1 MRKRWDRNPDS
12 CAPGDPQALCVD
24 LDGGGTPR
32 SENPMEVNTGSQ
44 SRPCSRDRD
53 AAAER
58 ENSTCWGPPEG
69 LSVCICKMEKL
80 TPVFLIS

>member
-53 AAAER
+53 AAAETGR
-58 ENSTCWGPPEG
+58 IPLAGG
-69 LSVCICKMEKL
+69 LLRASVSVSVKWR
-80 TPVFLIS
+80 S